1 MPWSLM
7 TGDVALKR
15 PNRYIAAMTSVLT
28 LIANP
33 ATPILDPSTAD
44 RVRAALGDAGPAD
57 WLAPGIACDIPF
69 AGLAPELA
77 EERARAAI
85 GPLPLDLLAQP
96 AVGPSGGGRRKK
108 LLIADMDS
116 TMIVGE
122 TLDIFAAQ
130 VGFGE
135 RIAAITARSMRG
147 ELDFSQ
153 ALRERIAILKGCAA
167 DELYKVRDDMQAMPG
182 AREAV
187 QTMRR
192 HGARVLL
199 VSGGF
204 RLFTAHARAMLGF
217 DEDRGNELELAD
229 GRLTGRVIEPILGR
243 DTKLETLKAEA
254 AKLGLPL
261 AATMAVGD
269 GANDLA
275 MIQAAGLGVAFQAKP
290 ITAAAARAR
299 IDHGDLTALLYM
311 QGYRREEFVS

>member
-1 MPWSLM
+1 M
-7 TGDVALKR
+7 ALKR
-15 PNRYIAAMTSVLT
+15 LNRYIAAMTSVLT

-33 ATPILDPSTAD
+33 ANPVLDPSTAD
-44 RVRAALGDAGPAD
+44 KVRAALGEAGPVA

-69 AGLAPELA
+69 AGIVDRLA

-85 GPLPLDLLAQP
+85 GSLPLDLLAQP
-96 AVGPSGGGRRKK
+96 AAGPSADGRRKK

-122 TLDIFAAQ
+122 TLDIFAAE

-153 ALRERIAILKGCAA
+153 ALRERIAILKGCSTEA
-167 DELYKVRDDMQAMPG
+167 LYKVRDDMQPMPG
-182 AREAV
+182 ARAAV

-192 HGARVLL
+192 DGARVML

-217 DEDRGNELELAD
+217 DEDRGNELEIAE
-229 GRLTGRVIEPILGR
+229 GKLTGRVIEPILGR

-261 AATMAVGD
+261 SATLAVGD

-299 IDHGDLTALLYM
+299 VDHGDLTALLYM
-311 QGYRREEFVS
+311 QGYRREEFAS

>member
-1 MPWSLM
+1 
-7 TGDVALKR
+7 
-15 PNRYIAAMTSVLT
+15 MTSVLT

-33 ATPILDPSTAD
+33 ATPIVDPSTAD

-69 AGLAPELA
+69 AGIADRLA

-85 GPLPLDLLAQP
+85 GTLPLDVLAQP
-96 AVGPSGGGRRKK
+96 EAGRRKK

-192 HGARVLL
+192 HGARVML

-204 RLFTAHARAMLGF
+204 RLFTARAREMLGF
-217 DEDRGNELELAD
+217 DEDRGNELEIAE
-229 GRLTGRVIEPILGR
+229 GRLTGRVVEPILGR

-254 AKLGLPL
+254 AKLGLDL
-261 AATMAVGD
+261 SATMAVGD

>member
-1 MPWSLM
+1 
-7 TGDVALKR
+7 
-15 PNRYIAAMTSVLT
+15 MTSVLT

-33 ATPILDPSTAD
+33 ANPVLDATTAD
-44 RVRAALGDAGPAD
+44 RVRTALGEAGPLA

-69 AGLAPELA
+69 EGLADRVA

-85 GPLPLDLLAQP
+85 GSLPLDLLAQP
-96 AVGPSGGGRRKK
+96 AEGRRKK

-122 TLDIFAAQ
+122 TLDIFAAE
-130 VGFGE
+130 VGFGD

-153 ALRERIAILKGCAA
+153 ALRERIAILNGCSTEA
-167 DELYKVRDDMQAMPG
+167 LYKVRDDMQPMPG
-182 AREAV
+182 ARVAV
-187 QTMRR
+187 QTMRGF
-192 HGARVLL
+192 GARVML

-204 RLFTAHARAMLGF
+204 RLFTARAREMLGF
-217 DEDRGNELELAD
+217 DEDRGNELEIAE
-229 GRLTGRVIEPILGR
+229 GKLTGRVIEPILGR

-254 AKLGLPL
+254 AKLCLPME
-261 AATMAVGD
+261 ATMAVGD

-311 QGYRREEFVS
+311 QGYRREEFVA

>member
-1 MPWSLM
+1 
-7 TGDVALKR
+7 
-15 PNRYIAAMTSVLT
+15 MTSVLT

-33 ATPILDPSTAD
+33 ENPVLDASTAD
-44 RVRAALGDAGPAD
+44 RVRAALGEAGSAT

-69 AGLAPELA
+69 AGMAPGVA
-77 EERARAAI
+77 EARARAAI
-85 GPLPLDLLAQP
+85 GPLPLDLLVQP
-96 AVGPSGGGRRKK
+96 AEGRRKK

-116 TMIVGE
+116 TMIQGE
-122 TLDIFAAQ
+122 TLDIFAAE

-153 ALRERIAILKGCAA
+153 ALRERIAILKGCSTDA
-167 DELYKVRDDMQAMPG
+167 LHKVRDDMQPMPG
-182 AREAV
+182 ARQAV

-192 HGARVLL
+192 NGARVML

-204 RLFTAHARAMLGF
+204 RIFTAHAREMLGF
-217 DEDRGNELELAD
+217 DEDRGNELEIAE
-229 GRLTGRVIEPILGR
+229 GKLTGRVIEPILGR

-254 AKLGLPL
+254 AKLGLPME
-261 AATMAVGD
+261 ATMAVGD

-311 QGYRREEFVS
+311 QGYRRDEFAA

>member
-1 MPWSLM
+1 
-7 TGDVALKR
+7 
-15 PNRYIAAMTSVLT
+15 MTSVLT

-33 ATPILDPSTAD
+33 ANPALEPSTAD
-44 RVRAALGDAGPAD
+44 RVRAALGDAGPVA

-69 AGLAPELA
+69 AGLAVDLA

-85 GPLPLDLLAQP
+85 GPLPLDVLAQP
-96 AVGPSGGGRRKK
+96 AEGRRKK

-122 TLDIFAAQ
+122 TLDIFAAE

-153 ALRERIAILKGCAA
+153 ALKERIAILEGCSTDA
-167 DELYKVRDDMQAMPG
+167 LYKVRDDMQPMPG
-182 AREAV
+182 ARAAV

-192 HGARVLL
+192 HGARVML

-204 RLFTAHARAMLGF
+204 RIFTAHARAMLGF
-217 DEDRGNELELAD
+217 DEDRGNELELAE
-229 GRLTGRVIEPILGR
+229 GRLTGRVVEPILGR

-254 AKLGLPL
+254 ARLGLDL
-261 AATMAVGD
+261 SATMAVGD

-299 IDHGDLTALLYM
+299 IDHGDLTALLYL
-311 QGYRREEFVS
+311 QGYRREEFVG

>member
-1 MPWSLM
+1 
-7 TGDVALKR
+7 VAPNR

-33 ATPILDPSTAD
+33 ANPVLDVSTAD
-44 RVRAALGDAGPAD
+44 RVRAALGEAGPIQ
-57 WLAPGIACDIPF
+57 WLAPGLACDIPF
-69 AGLAPELA
+69 AGLAGRLA
-77 EERARAAI
+77 EERARASI
-85 GPLPLDLLAQP
+85 GKLPLDLLAQP
-96 AVGPSGGGRRKK
+96 AEGRRKK

-122 TLDIFAAQ
+122 TLDIFAAE

-135 RIAAITARSMRG
+135 RIAAITTRSMRG
-147 ELDFSQ
+147 ELDFAQ
-153 ALRERIAILKGCAA
+153 ALRERIAILKGCSTDA
-167 DELYKVRDDMQAMPG
+167 LLKVRDDMQAMPG
-182 AREAV
+182 ARAAV

-192 HGARVLL
+192 NGARVML

-204 RLFTAHARAMLGF
+204 RIFTAHAKELLGF
-217 DEDRGNELELAD
+217 EEDRGNELEIAD

-261 AATMAVGD
+261 EATMAVGD

-311 QGYRREEFVS
+311 QGYRRAEFAD